1 MAHANID
8 YDHQESEQG
17 LPNGTTLSGDQ
28 FEITHRLSAG
38 GFGVTYL
45 AKDVVLNRTIVIKE
59 CFPEELCM
67 RVGKKVVVRNAQQ
80 AKLFTAIVD
89 MFMHEARSLAK
100 LRHPNI
106 VGVHRAFE
114 ENETAYMALDLID
127 GLDLLD
133 VLEGNR
139 DALPTPARLKGILL
153 ELLDAIE
160 TIHKNDLLHRDI
172 SPDNIIIDKTGIPV
186 LIDFGAARAEASRR
200 TRAVSAV
207 VVVKDGYS
215 PQEFYV
221 SGSIQTPSSDLYAL
235 AATFYHLISGE
246 APTNSQI
253 RMAELVAKNPDP
265 CVPLAGRIDGF
276 EPAFLEAI
284 DKAMQVVPK
293 NRLQS
298 AAEWRELISTTGPN
312 VVAPVVAPVAD
323 AMSKQTT
330 QSFERILTSII
341 EETNAEVEVAKPVAS
356 KDMKTRVLEPQEPTK
371 PDWVDEFNA
380 SFVEEDV
387 TSDEVED
394 EPEEVELEE
403 DYPIEEEIYP
413 IEVPDNPNVQRQI
426 AAAQP
431 VAKYRA
437 AQPVAKYRAPQ
448 PVTKY
453 REEDWASRV
462 IEKNARER
470 ALYEQQKLEEA
481 AARGPDLKSA
491 LLAKDNPRLSGT
503 KYEGS
508 RMIEPLV
515 KYLATGLVIG
525 FTSFLFYQV
534 FA

>member
-356 KDMKTRVLEPQEPTK
+356 KDMKTRVLEPPQETTK

-380 SFVEEDV
+380 SFLQDEDDV

-394 EPEEVELEE
+394 APEEAAPEEVEPEE
-403 DYPIEEEIYP
+403 DYPVENYP
-413 IEVPDNPNVQRQI
+413 VEVPDVPIVQTRR
-426 AAAQP
+426 AAPQP
-431 VAKYRA
+431 VAKY
-437 AQPVAKYRAPQ
+437 Q
-448 PVTKY
+448 
-453 REEDWASRV
+453 EEDWASRV
-462 IEKNARER
+462 IEKNARARE
-470 ALYEQQKLEEA
+470 LYEQEKLKEA
-481 AARGPDLKSA
+481 AARGPAIQSQLKSA

-508 RMIEPLV
+508 RMIEPLM
-515 KYLATGLVIG
+515 KYLATGLVVG

>member
-8 YDHQESEQG
+8 YDHQPSEQG

-67 RVGKKVVVRNAQQ
+67 RVGNEVVVRNAQQ

-172 SPDNIIIDKTGIPV
+172 SPDNIIIDKAGTPV

-284 DKAMQVVPK
+284 DKAMEVVPK

-298 AAEWRELISTTGPN
+298 AAEWRELISKTTPN
-312 VVAPVVAPVAD
+312 VVAPFAVAD
-323 AMSKQTT
+323 ADADADETPKQTT
-330 QSFERILTSII
+330 QNFDRILTRII
-341 EETNAEVEVAKPVAS
+341 EETNADVEVAKPVAS
-356 KDMKTRVLEPQEPTK
+356 KDIKTRVLEPKEPTK

-380 SFVEEDV
+380 SFLEEDV

-394 EPEEVELEE
+394 EPEEDEPEE
-403 DYPIEEEIYP
+403 DYPV
-413 IEVPDNPNVQRQI
+413 EVLPDRPVVQTQM
-426 AAAQP
+426 AAPQP
-431 VAKYRA
+431 VAKY
-437 AQPVAKYRAPQ
+437 Q
-448 PVTKY
+448 
-453 REEDWASRV
+453 EEDWASRV
-462 IEKNARER
+462 LEKNARARE
-470 ALYEQQKLEEA
+470 LYEQEKLNEA
-481 AARGPDLKSA
+481 ASRGPHLQSKLKSA
-491 LLAKDNPRLSGT
+491 LLAKDDPRLSGT
-503 KYEGS
+503 SYEGS

-515 KYLATGLVIG
+515 KYLATGIVVGLAL
-525 FTSFLFYQV
+525 FLFYQV
-534 FA
+534 LV